1 MRNLFELL
9 YYIRETLLL
18 LLAVLVALVLLL
30 TGDSRQSFA
39 LQGYVAAATGAVP
52 RPSLGISDMIGYRD
66 KNQVLRE
73 RVTKYRLLNAELAD
87 MARENERLRRMLRF
101 TKESPHKLQVAEVV
115 SRGASSVLS
124 TLTLNIGSHHGV
136 VPNVPVLTMDGLLG
150 KTLTV
155 ARNAT
160 IIQLIS
166 DRNFRVSVKV
176 GAEGSRGILKPLYGL
191 SAEVTGIPVT
201 VPIRPGDA
209 ITTSGFSDIYPKN
222 LPVGVVAEVE
232 SVPGENFSRL
242 KVRLHANPFDVEH
255 VFVMV
260 IDGPD
265 S

>member
-9 YYIRETLLL
+9 YYLRETLLL
-18 LLAVLVALVLLL
+18 LLAVLIALGLLL

-39 LQGYVAAATGAVP
+39 LQGLAASVIGAVP
-52 RPSLGISDMIGYRD
+52 RPSLGIGDMISFREE
-66 KNQVLRE
+66 NQVLRQ
-73 RVTKYRLLNAELAD
+73 RVVTYALLNAELAD
-87 MARENERLRRMLRF
+87 MARENERLRKMLRF
-101 TKESPHKLQVAEVV
+101 TKESPYELRVAEVV

-124 TLTLNIGSHHGV
+124 TLTLNIGAQHGV
-136 VPNVPVLTMDGLLG
+136 LANVPVMTMDGLLG

-155 ARNAT
+155 APNAT
-160 IIQLIS
+160 IIQLVS

-191 SAEVTGIPVT
+191 MAEVGGIPVT

-209 ITTSGFSDIYPKN
+209 VTTSGFSDIYPKN

-242 KVRLHANPFDVEH
+242 KVRLYANPFEVEH

-260 IDGPD
+260 TGGPD